1 MFIRTMIDR
10 PDLADNY
17 WNGYAQG
24 GYGRTEVNK
33 ALGEAMSN
41 ASLKVPPQKKPW
53 PERYPSEWQKD
64 WRNELRKGDE
74 LAEVALLM
82 FLLPNIQHLDLGT
95 SSGTYGSYVHDIWR
109 QLLGPQSKEI
119 VEHYGMDVE
128 VNVDIL
134 SQTDKPL
141 ILSHLEFFSA
151 RVDNPSYNNAPDI
164 DVVEDI
170 LTIPSLK
177 NFYCW
182 GLQQEWSQNL
192 LLPLAHLQR
201 VFLDDCRISQDALV
215 RLVKSCKKLEC
226 LDVVWSE

>member
-1 MFIRTMIDR
+1 
-10 PDLADNY
+10 
-17 WNGYAQG
+17 
-24 GYGRTEVNK
+24 
-33 ALGEAMSN
+33 MSN

-53 PERYPSEWQKD
+53 PEQYPSEWQKD

-109 QLLGPQSKEI
+109 QLPGPQSKET

-141 ILSHLEFFSA
+141 ILSRLEFFSA

-164 DVVEDI
+164 DVFEDI